1 MSATT
6 GGTTKTVSPSKQGG
20 WSAVFGC
27 TYKGMAL
34 FRILLGVLL
43 TAELVLRFRF
53 LHVYY
58 TDEGY
63 VVVSKATQALEQT
76 RLCRLF
82 VVFSVLARRA
92 ASFLFSHNHTI

>member
-1 MSATT
+1 LFYITFFVHNKNRSGNKQETKRNETMSATT
-6 GGTTKTVSPSKQGG
+6 TVGTTKTVAPSKQGG

-53 LHVYY
+53 LHVFY

-63 VVVSKATQALEQT
+63 VP
-76 RLCRLF
+76 
-82 VVFSVLARRA
+82 
-92 ASFLFSHNHTI
+92 

>member
-1 MSATT
+1 MSVCFTLLSSSTTRTEAATNKKRNETMSATT
-6 GGTTKTVSPSKQGG
+6 TVGTTKTVAPSKQGG

-53 LHVYY
+53 LHVFY

-63 VVVSKATQALEQT
+63 VP
-76 RLCRLF
+76 
-82 VVFSVLARRA
+82 
-92 ASFLFSHNHTI
+92 